1 MGPRFGT
8 VRVVTA
14 YEELTGQGQPGPE
27 FAALLYRTVRIVAV
41 IKNFPPPEGHAG
53 WDDPAVF
60 GVAHAFL
67 GGDRGRK
74 RILDLTIRS
83 VDDRSLARQLEGAV
97 LNHLRDLGRATDM
110 GAFVRRVRE
119 VLRDAPDFDQAADR
133 WTTTGGP
140 GTPSTVPPDD
150 LARAAAAEPDVTVPA
165 WTSESRRAPLAD
177 RDSLIRLIGRVLT
190 TAQGSLTAPDI
201 AKALTARI
209 APVRIPLTAELD
221 VVERIADP
229 APAAALGAV
238 LSRIRA
244 REIFDP
250 LTERERMLV
259 ALYDR
264 PGRDLGNVVGVR
276 NSQAAFLKQ
285 RLAALLR
292 DALRDDDDP
301 DATITELTDLCTQ
314 WLADRT

>member
-1 MGPRFGT
+1 MGPRSGT

-14 YEELTGQGQPGPE
+14 HEELARQGQPGPA
-27 FAALLYRTVRIVAV
+27 FAALLYRTVRIVAMV
-41 IKNFPPPEGHAG
+41 KNFPHPEGHAG

-60 GVAHAFL
+60 AVAHSFL
-67 GGDRGRK
+67 EGDRGRK
-74 RILDLTIRS
+74 RILDLAIRS
-83 VDDRSLARQLEGAV
+83 VDDGSLARQLEGAV
-97 LNHLRDLGRATDM
+97 LNHLRDLSRATDM
-110 GAFVRRVRE
+110 GAFVRRIRE
-119 VLRDAPDFDQAADR
+119 VLRDAPDFEQAADR

-140 GTPSTVPPDD
+140 GTPSSVPPDD
-150 LARAAAAEPDVTVPA
+150 LALAAAAEPDVTVPA
-165 WTSESRRAPLAD
+165 WGSESRRAPLAD
-177 RDSLIRLIGRVLT
+177 RDSLIRLISRVLT
-190 TAQGSLTAPDI
+190 AAQGSLTAPDV
-201 AKALTARI
+201 ARALTARI

-221 VVERIADP
+221 VVERMADP

-244 REIFDP
+244 GEIFNA
-250 LTERERMLV
+250 LTERERILV

-285 RLAALLR
+285 RLATLLR

-301 DATITELTDLCTQ
+301 DATIGELTHLCTE